1 MTQLSLAHVECVTYR
16 KIAWLNHFIGSLMV
30 QCMMML
36 CIACSVVMPVQA
48 QPSLV
53 LSSSDTKINIV
64 PYVEVLTDPTNK
76 LTLETILAEP
86 QNYPFTSLQDS
97 GDHVL
102 SFGLSQATHW
112 IRINLS
118 HQPGVIDRWV
128 LEIPYVAIDD
138 IQLFAPSGQTVM
150 SGTMRDFLERQ
161 IFTRVHA
168 FYVDVSLQPST
179 YYLRVQ
185 STYPLTVPLELMRPE
200 VFGQEQL
207 IDTMVQFL
215 YYGGLISLFF
225 YNLVI
230 YFTTQERRYL
240 LYCLFAA
247 SVILAMFAGNGYGRL
262 FLWSNA
268 PYFDR
273 VAQGIFFG
281 LASGFAL
288 LFSCKALELKQRTSK
303 VYWVLLIAAGVSF
316 SVSVGLLFTIFIQ
329 MSIGWLYLLQFAVS
343 SLGIILCIGVATYL
357 LSRGVNEAK
366 YFIFSWGFLCIG
378 VLTASL
384 RALEFLPNNLFTLY
398 AVQITTGIEA
408 IFFSFALADRLR
420 SERIARELAQKSLL
434 ASQRETVQA
443 LQITEARLENE
454 VSIRTQELRASLL
467 NEQRVREQ
475 YVRFGAMI
483 AHEFRN
489 PLNVIEAQ
497 NTLLELEPNAESA
510 KVLKRVGVIRSAVI
524 RLSTMFDQW
533 LQSDRLSQAFAKAS
547 LLPIDLKRLL
557 DDAVNTSQS
566 YHVDYS
572 LITDYPDSPLVINA
586 DYGLLRIA
594 ILNLIDNACKYSKQ
608 GLNICVGIVLKEGWV
623 GIYVKDVGVGIA
635 LEKQDIIFLPYI
647 QLPSTERLVGV
658 GLGLPFV
665 KLIAEL
671 HEGRVEVESNVNV
684 GSTFTIWLKM
694 NG

>member
-1 MTQLSLAHVECVTYR
+1 
-16 KIAWLNHFIGSLMV
+16 
-30 QCMMML
+30 MML
-36 CIACSVVMPVQA
+36 CLAWSVVLPVQA

-53 LSSSDTKINIV
+53 LKASDTKVNIV
-64 PYVEVLTDPTNK
+64 PYVEVLTDPTRK

-86 QNYPFTSLQDS
+86 QNYPFQSPQNSSDN
-97 GDHVL
+97 VL
-102 SFGLSQATHW
+102 NFGLSHAAHW
-112 IRINLS
+112 VRISLS

-138 IQLFAPSGQTVM
+138 LELFAPSGQLWV
-150 SGTMRDFLERQ
+150 SGTMRDFRERQ

-185 STYPLTVPLELMRPE
+185 STYPLTIPLELMRTD

-207 IDTMVQFL
+207 IDTMLQFL
-215 YYGGLISLFF
+215 YYGGLLSLFF

-247 SVILAMFAGNGYGRL
+247 SVLLAMFAGNGYGRL

-273 VAQGIFFG
+273 VAQGVFVG
-281 LASGFAL
+281 LATGFAL
-288 LFSCKALELKQRTSK
+288 LFSCTALELKQRASK
-303 VYWVLLIAAGVSF
+303 VYWALLLATSISF
-316 SVSVGLLFTIFIQ
+316 SVSVGFLFSIFIQ
-329 MSIGWLYLLQFAVS
+329 MSIGWLYLLQFTVS
-343 SLGIILCIGVATYL
+343 SLGIILCITVATYL

-378 VLTASL
+378 SVAGSL
-384 RALEFLPNNLFTLY
+384 RALEVLPSNLFTLY

-408 IFFSFALADRLR
+408 ILFSFALADRLR
-420 SERIARELAQKSLL
+420 SERTARELAQKSLL

-443 LQITEARLENE
+443 LKISEAALENE

-467 NEQRVREQ
+467 NEQRLREQ

-497 NTLLELEPNAESA
+497 NTLLELEPDAGSA
-510 KVLKRVGVIRSAVI
+510 KVLKRVGVIRSAVV

-533 LQSDRLSQAFAKAS
+533 LQSDRLSQVFAKAS

-557 DDAVNTSQS
+557 DDAVSTSQS
-566 YHVDYS
+566 YHVEYS
-572 LITDYPDSPLVINA
+572 FITEYPDSSLMINA

-608 GLNICVGIVLKEGWV
+608 GLNACKASGKTFAVIDRQSSYRGIDPNMRAAISIANVLTKSSFSGASRTSSDWRVVVVGKC
-623 GIYVKDVGVGIA
+623 
-635 LEKQDIIFLPYI
+635 Q
-647 QLPSTERLVGV
+647 
-658 GLGLPFV
+658 
-665 KLIAEL
+665 
-671 HEGRVEVESNVNV
+671 
-684 GSTFTIWLKM
+684 
-694 NG
+694 